1 MKNGADF
8 TLQHIFNTILDTT
21 KGRYKISKRLFYGNG
36 KHFPFPLSN
45 FYIYILFGDCQALPY
60 KNLNARNRFM
70 TPEQEEKIR
79 NVCANAGSFAVVSN
93 NEAAEEVYLAK
104 EALVAAIRNAGLPV
118 HSLPERQKDFAE
130 KWLAIL
136 PSETGASAVFSTS
149 ILIPKNKIETKE
161 ISYTEDDRYVSIN
174 ISASKEEIS
183 KENVVF
189 KTLPAKVDIIFS
201 FPPFGQENKDDKLPE
216 EVSKKITAAE
226 TDNIII
232 LSSGAGEETL
242 AEKVFSLIGIIESS
256 GDFSVKKSPVPD
268 LVLAALLAETD
279 QLQNNISAETLALAS
294 SLLKLG
300 ADKEKITAILSDK
313 DYPFARLLGRAM
325 ARSYPNESLKSVW
338 MFISDQDLE
347 KTGNKPSPALFD
359 KIMKKIKNLLESRP
373 FFILIW
379 QSKQE
384 VWAMVSV
391 SSRPERRD
399 GQNIEEKLTILL
411 SAKKEN
417 GNLISG
423 PYKNFSEAELKIQSA
438 LKKVA

>member
-1 MKNGADF
+1 MLGMER
-8 TLQHIFNTILDTT
+8 IL
-21 KGRYKISKRLFYGNG
+21 
-36 KHFPFPLSN
+36 
-45 FYIYILFGDCQALPY
+45 
-60 KNLNARNRFM
+60 FM
-70 TPEQEEKIR
+70 TPLQEEKVR
-79 NVCANAGSFAVVSN
+79 NICADIGSFAVVSN
-93 NEAAEEVYLAK
+93 DEAAEEVCLAK
-104 EALVAAIRNAGLPV
+104 EALAAAIKNAGLPV
-118 HSLPERQKDFAE
+118 HSYPERKKDFAE
-130 KWLAIL
+130 KWVAIL
-136 PSETGASAVFSTS
+136 PFETGASAVFSTS

-174 ISASKEEIS
+174 ISAGKEEIS
-183 KENVVF
+183 KNNVVF
-189 KTLPAKVDIIFS
+189 KTLPAKVDAVFS
-201 FPPFGQENKDDKLPE
+201 FSPFGQENQDGKLPE
-216 EVSKKITAAE
+216 EAAKKIIVAE
-226 TDNIII
+226 PDNIIN
-232 LSSGAGEETL
+232 LSSGVGEETL
-242 AEKVFSLIGIIESS
+242 SEKVFSLIGIIESS
-256 GDFSVKKSPVPD
+256 GDISIKKSPVPD
-268 LVLAALLAETD
+268 LVFAALMIETD
-279 QLQNNISAETLALAS
+279 QFQKNISGKTLALAS

-300 ADKEKITAILSDK
+300 ADKEKIIAALSDK

-338 MFISDQDLE
+338 TFISDQDLE
-347 KTGNKPSPALFD
+347 KTGNKQSPALFD

-399 GQNIEEKLTILL
+399 GQNIEEKLTTLL

>member
-1 MKNGADF
+1 MER
-8 TLQHIFNTILDTT
+8 IL
-21 KGRYKISKRLFYGNG
+21 
-36 KHFPFPLSN
+36 
-45 FYIYILFGDCQALPY
+45 
-60 KNLNARNRFM
+60 FM
-70 TPEQEEKIR
+70 TPLQEEKVR
-79 NVCANAGSFAVVSN
+79 NICADIGSFAVVSN
-93 NEAAEEVYLAK
+93 DEAAEEVCLAK
-104 EALVAAIRNAGLPV
+104 EALAAAIKNAGLPV
-118 HSLPERQKDFAE
+118 HSYPERKKDFAE
-130 KWLAIL
+130 KWVAIL
-136 PSETGASAVFSTS
+136 PFETGASAVFSTS

-174 ISASKEEIS
+174 ISAGKEEIS
-183 KENVVF
+183 KNNVVF
-189 KTLPAKVDIIFS
+189 KTLPAKVDAVFS
-201 FPPFGQENKDDKLPE
+201 FLPPDQENKDGKLPE
-216 EVSKKITAAE
+216 EVSKKIIVAE
-226 TDNIII
+226 TDNIIN
-232 LSSGAGEETL
+232 LSSGVGEETL
-242 AEKVFSLIGIIESS
+242 SEKVFSLIGIIESS
-256 GDFSVKKSPVPD
+256 GDISIKKSPVPD
-268 LVLAALLAETD
+268 LVFAALMIETD
-279 QLQNNISAETLALAS
+279 QFQKNISGKTLALAS

-300 ADKEKITAILSDK
+300 ADKEKIIAALSDK

-338 MFISDQDLE
+338 TFISDQDLE
-347 KTGNKPSPALFD
+347 KTGNKQSPALFD

-399 GQNIEEKLTILL
+399 GQNIEEKLTTLL

>member
-104 EALVAAIRNAGLPV
+104 EALVAAIRKAGLPV

-359 KIMKKIKNLLESRP
+359 KIMKKIKNLLTPHP
-373 FFILIW
+373 FFVLIW

-391 SSRPERRD
+391 SSRPEHRD

>member
-1 MKNGADF
+1 MLGMEHK
-8 TLQHIFNTILDTT
+8 
-21 KGRYKISKRLFYGNG
+21 
-36 KHFPFPLSN
+36 
-45 FYIYILFGDCQALPY
+45 
-60 KNLNARNRFM
+60 RFM
-70 TPEQEEKIR
+70 IPEQEEKIKKI
-79 NVCANAGSFAVVSN
+79 CANAGSFAVVSN
-93 NEAAEEVYLAK
+93 DEAAEEVYLAQ
-104 EALVAAIRNAGLPV
+104 EALAAAIRNTGLPV
-118 HSLPERQKDFAE
+118 HSYPERQKDFAE
-130 KWLAIL
+130 KWAAIL
-136 PSETGASAVFSTS
+136 PSGTGASAVFSTS

-161 ISYTEDDRYVSIN
+161 ISYTEDDRFVSIN
-174 ISASKEEIS
+174 INAGKEEIT
-183 KENVVF
+183 KENVIF

-201 FPPFGQENKDDKLPE
+201 FPPPDQENKDGKLPE
-216 EVSKKITAAE
+216 EVSKKIIVAE
-226 TDNIII
+226 TDNIIN
-232 LSSGAGEETL
+232 LSSGVGEETL
-242 AEKVFSLIGIIESS
+242 SEKVFSLIGIIESS
-256 GDFSVKKSPVPD
+256 GDISIKKSPVPD
-268 LVLAALLAETD
+268 LVFAALMIETD
-279 QLQNNISAETLALAS
+279 QFQKNISGKTLALAS

-300 ADKEKITAILSDK
+300 ADKEKIIAALSDK

-338 MFISDQDLE
+338 TFISDQDLE
-347 KTGNKPSPALFD
+347 KTGNKQSPALFD

-399 GQNIEEKLTILL
+399 GQNIEEKLTTLL

>member
-1 MKNGADF
+1 MLGMER
-8 TLQHIFNTILDTT
+8 IL
-21 KGRYKISKRLFYGNG
+21 
-36 KHFPFPLSN
+36 
-45 FYIYILFGDCQALPY
+45 
-60 KNLNARNRFM
+60 FM
-70 TPEQEEKIR
+70 TPLQEEKVR
-79 NVCANAGSFAVVSN
+79 NICADIGSFAVVSN
-93 NEAAEEVYLAK
+93 DEAAEEVCLAK
-104 EALVAAIRNAGLPV
+104 EALAAAIKNAGLPV
-118 HSLPERQKDFAE
+118 HSYPERKKDFAE
-130 KWLAIL
+130 KWTAIL
-136 PSETGASAVFSTS
+136 PSANNNPLVFSTS

-174 ISASKEEIS
+174 ISAGKEEIS
-183 KENVVF
+183 KNNVVF
-189 KTLPAKVDIIFS
+189 KTLPAKVDAVFS
-201 FPPFGQENKDDKLPE
+201 FLPPDQENKDGKLPE
-216 EVSKKITAAE
+216 EVSKKIIVAE
-226 TDNIII
+226 TDNIIN
-232 LSSGAGEETL
+232 LSSGVGEETL
-242 AEKVFSLIGIIESS
+242 SEKVFSLIGIIESS
-256 GDFSVKKSPVPD
+256 GDISIKKSPVPD
-268 LVLAALLAETD
+268 LVFAALMIETD
-279 QLQNNISAETLALAS
+279 QFQKNISGKTLALAS

-300 ADKEKITAILSDK
+300 ADKEKIIAALSDK

-338 MFISDQDLE
+338 TFISDQDLE
-347 KTGNKPSPALFD
+347 KTGNKQSPALFD

-399 GQNIEEKLTILL
+399 GQNIEEKLTTLL

>member
-1 MKNGADF
+1 
-8 TLQHIFNTILDTT
+8 
-21 KGRYKISKRLFYGNG
+21 
-36 KHFPFPLSN
+36 
-45 FYIYILFGDCQALPY
+45 
-60 KNLNARNRFM
+60 M
-70 TPEQEEKIR
+70 TPLQEEKVR
-79 NVCANAGSFAVVSN
+79 NICADIGSFAVVSN
-93 NEAAEEVYLAK
+93 DEAAEEVCLAK
-104 EALVAAIRNAGLPV
+104 EALAAAIKNAGLPV
-118 HSLPERQKDFAE
+118 HSYPERKKDFAE
-130 KWLAIL
+130 KWVAIL
-136 PSETGASAVFSTS
+136 PFETGASAVFSTS

-174 ISASKEEIS
+174 ISAGKEEIS
-183 KENVVF
+183 KNNVVF
-189 KTLPAKVDIIFS
+189 KTLPAKVDAVFS
-201 FPPFGQENKDDKLPE
+201 FLPPDQENKDGKLPE
-216 EVSKKITAAE
+216 EVSKKIIVAE
-226 TDNIII
+226 TDNIIN
-232 LSSGAGEETL
+232 LSSGVGEETL
-242 AEKVFSLIGIIESS
+242 SEKVFSLIGIIESS
-256 GDFSVKKSPVPD
+256 GDISIKKSPVPD
-268 LVLAALLAETD
+268 LVFAALMIETD
-279 QLQNNISAETLALAS
+279 QFQKNISGKTLALAS

-300 ADKEKITAILSDK
+300 ADKEKIIAALSDK

-338 MFISDQDLE
+338 TFISDQDLE
-347 KTGNKPSPALFD
+347 KTGNKQSPALFD

-399 GQNIEEKLTILL
+399 GQNIEEKLTTLL

>member
-1 MKNGADF
+1 MLGMER
-8 TLQHIFNTILDTT
+8 IL
-21 KGRYKISKRLFYGNG
+21 
-36 KHFPFPLSN
+36 
-45 FYIYILFGDCQALPY
+45 
-60 KNLNARNRFM
+60 FM
-70 TPEQEEKIR
+70 TPLQEEKVR
-79 NVCANAGSFAVVSN
+79 NICADIGSFAVVSN
-93 NEAAEEVYLAK
+93 DEAAEEVCLAK
-104 EALVAAIRNAGLPV
+104 EALAAAIKNAGLPV
-118 HSLPERQKDFAE
+118 HSYPERKKDFAE
-130 KWLAIL
+130 KWVAIL
-136 PSETGASAVFSTS
+136 PFETGASAVFSTS

-174 ISASKEEIS
+174 ISAGKEEIS
-183 KENVVF
+183 KNNVVF
-189 KTLPAKVDIIFS
+189 KTLPAKVDAVFS
-201 FPPFGQENKDDKLPE
+201 FLPPDQENKDGKLPE
-216 EVSKKITAAE
+216 EVSKKIIVAE
-226 TDNIII
+226 TDNIIN
-232 LSSGAGEETL
+232 LSSGVGEETL
-242 AEKVFSLIGIIESS
+242 SEKVFSLIGIIESS
-256 GDFSVKKSPVPD
+256 GDISIKKSPVPD
-268 LVLAALLAETD
+268 LVFAALMIETD
-279 QLQNNISAETLALAS
+279 QFQKNISGKTLALAS

-300 ADKEKITAILSDK
+300 ADKEKIIAALSDK

-338 MFISDQDLE
+338 TFISDQDLE
-347 KTGNKPSPALFD
+347 KTGNKQSPALFD

-399 GQNIEEKLTILL
+399 GQNIEEKLTTLL